1 MGYTCTAE
9 TVRTRLQFN
18 RLLLILTTTEIAK
31 WHRLVIVPPM
41 KAIEI
46 RITYVRWRQKWVPT
60 NWLPPVKATIIWNP
74 CSITLTL
81 KSIYIDR
88 RPPTR
93 IHRQRKAIEPAW
105 VGQRYSTT
113 TVRPGSGLATKPRL
127 SNPNNISGTTVNTV
141 ACIDN
146 AITADD

>member
-1 MGYTCTAE
+1 MAAQMSTYKLAATSKGHH
-9 TVRTRLQFN
+9 N
-18 RLLLILTTTEIAK
+18 MKPLLNHA
-31 WHRLVIVPPM
+31 H
-41 KAIEI
+41 
-46 RITYVRWRQKWVPT
+46 
-60 NWLPPVKATIIWNP
+60 
-74 CSITLTL
+74 L

-93 IHRQRKAIEPAW
+93 IHRPRKAIEPAW

-127 SNPNNISGTTVNTV
+127 SNPNNISGATVNTV